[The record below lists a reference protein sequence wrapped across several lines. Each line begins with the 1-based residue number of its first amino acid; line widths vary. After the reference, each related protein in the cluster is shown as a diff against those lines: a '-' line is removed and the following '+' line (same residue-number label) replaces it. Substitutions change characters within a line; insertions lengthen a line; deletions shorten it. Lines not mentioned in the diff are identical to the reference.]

1 MCSIWRDYVYTV
13 YLHEDKVDV
22 TVVTV
27 EVTVDVLVVMKNLGI
42 GDSWPRSR
50 AENSWSKSEWLELKS
65 LEESNVGKKDAGME
79 SITPSKNAS
88 NIYFWPYAI
97 YSH

>member
-1 MCSIWRDYVYTV
+1 MKSNIQILYEYIV
-13 YLHEDKVDV
+13 YLHDDKVDV

-50 AENSWSKSEWLELKS
+50 AEDSRSISEWLELKCFDD
-65 LEESNVGKKDAGME
+65 SNVGNKDAGME
-79 SITPSKNAS
+79 SITPSNKH
-88 NIYFWPYAI
+88 IKIAI
-97 YSH
+97 I

>member
-1 MCSIWRDYVYTV
+1 MCSILRDYIYTV

-50 AENSWSKSEWLELKS
+50 AENS
-65 LEESNVGKKDAGME
+65 
-79 SITPSKNAS
+79 
-88 NIYFWPYAI
+88 
-97 YSH
+97 